1 MSVTDTTEAP
11 LAEAEAPPEGPA
23 PAAWPAG
30 TDHKVIGTLFV
41 VAGILFLV
49 VSGVLAEVMRAQLS
63 GPDTGV
69 VGHTTYRQLFTLH
82 GTLGVF
88 GFLGPVWVGL
98 ATAVVPLQIGAAR
111 LAFPRLQALAL
122 WLVVAGGGM
131 MVASPFVDGG
141 KVVSGWTLSTPIPEG
156 RAFRGEAADLFVLGL
171 AVVAVALVLAATNLV
186 VTVHKMRAPGL
197 TLRRTP
203 LFSWSVAVSGAVLVL
218 ALPVLV
224 GGLVMLFVDRHYNG
238 HIFNGFTGSG
248 GGDPLLWP
256 RLFWFAAYPTLWAL
270 LLPGLGVAAEIVP
283 VFARRRLFSHARAAT
298 ALGAVGVLSFA
309 GWGSQ
314 VAGLSRARGLFAV
327 GALLVLAP
335 VASVLLNLVATVATG
350 MRERTVRVPD
360 LRVAPVLYVVGFLI
374 VLAVGLAGGAVA
386 AVGAGTSAARNYWQ
400 VATQHTLFFGA
411 STLAAAAG
419 LAYWAPKLWGRH
431 LSDKASLLAA
441 TLLTGGMLV
450 TFVPMFVLG
459 YQDMHVH
466 LATYASD
473 DRFRPANLVASVG
486 AAITALGV
494 LVLALDLVVNVVGR
508 RGRAAVADPWGGH
521 TLEWATSSPPPSHN
535 FDRLPDVRSEAP
547 MLDLATTPEGDD

>member
-11 LAEAEAPPEGPA
+11 LAEAGAPPEGPA

>member
-11 LAEAEAPPEGPA
+11 LAEAGAPPEGPA

-350 MRERTVRVPD
+350 MRERTVRLPD